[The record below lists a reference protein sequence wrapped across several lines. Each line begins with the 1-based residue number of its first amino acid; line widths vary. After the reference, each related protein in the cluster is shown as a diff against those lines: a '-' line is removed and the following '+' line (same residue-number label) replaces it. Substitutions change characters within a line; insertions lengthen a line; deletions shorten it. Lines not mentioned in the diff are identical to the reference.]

1 MEEIEELKKLK
12 IVSKNKMVV
21 ETKKQDRKEY
31 LKEYYQKNKQRINTK
46 ACEKLQCEYC
56 LRIVCRGAMET
67 HVKSKLCVNE
77 TNKRIMKEKKL
88 NEIKDLI
95 NAPPV

>member
-1 MEEIEELKKLK
+1 
-12 IVSKNKMVV
+12 
-21 ETKKQDRKEY
+21 
-31 LKEYYQKNKQRINTK
+31 
-46 ACEKLQCEYC
+46 
-56 LRIVCRGAMET
+56 MET